1 MLHRP
6 LYSVSMGE
14 LGTTPTELET
24 NLKDILELAGV
35 WNALVLMDEADIFL
49 ERRGQKEIVRTAMV

>member
-1 MLHRP
+1 MLHKP

-14 LGTTPTELET
+14 LGTTPTELEN
-24 NLKDILELAGV
+24 NLKDILDLASV

-49 ERRGQKEIVRTAMV
+49 ERRGQKEILRNAVR